1 VNRVLEDSG
10 RYFREGLTSLKDN
23 KRQESGEKFDKSV
36 EAFLISAINVQRD
49 ERLQRCYSQLIET
62 IYRLEYPMESQAPRF
77 SDLAATCGWNWTSS
91 DFELANKV
99 AASLKQSDKAKN

>member
-1 VNRVLEDSG
+1 FLVSIISVFIYSATAQTEEVAGAQARVNRVLEDSG

-49 ERLQRCYSQLIET
+49 ERLQR
-62 IYRLEYPMESQAPRF
+62 
-77 SDLAATCGWNWTSS
+77 
-91 DFELANKV
+91 
-99 AASLKQSDKAKN
+99 